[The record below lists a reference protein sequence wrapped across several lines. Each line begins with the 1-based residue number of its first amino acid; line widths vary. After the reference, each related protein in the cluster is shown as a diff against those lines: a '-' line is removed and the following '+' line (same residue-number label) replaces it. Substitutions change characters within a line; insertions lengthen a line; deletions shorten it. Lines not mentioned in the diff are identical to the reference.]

1 MAVTMMQV
9 GIMRVAVPGRIVPMC
24 MGMRLRGAGLVQ
36 MPVVRVMSVTMRVFQ
51 RFVPVPVRVH
61 FENMEQH
68 A

>member
-1 MAVTMMQV
+1 
-9 GIMRVAVPGRIVPMC
+9 MRVAVPGRFMPVR
-24 MGMRLRGAGLVQ
+24 MGMRLRRAGLVL
-36 MPVVRVMSVTMRVFQ
+36 MPVMRVMSVAMRVFQ